1 MKRNMV
7 PLLGIAFVVAII
19 STGVFYGLFAGKLR
33 SSIGDVPGQPVV
45 VAVRDLQR
53 GAVLTAADLRV
64 LEVNGSLSG
73 SFSKPEQAVGATL
86 LSSLK
91 QNEPVL
97 EDRVV
102 TKDPPSGQ
110 RHGSVPA
117 GMRAISMRVSDSE
130 GLLGFLRPGA
140 RVDVQA
146 VLDRNGIVQL
156 RTVLQNVEIL
166 ALNSQTQL
174 MSGISGPVFNVTV
187 LTDAAT
193 SDLAALVDSGSHL
206 RIALR
211 NPLDSVTA
219 SRRSLA
225 LAAAFQSKDAA
236 PDPAPR
242 VAASTASVEPGLE
255 IRVQVL
261 DASSAA
267 MEEINAKLIGSQGGD
282 SLRVSAFP
290 SLTDAGE
297 MLDRLAAKHEL
308 EIVSARSLDTAQGS
322 SVSFRAGSGAC
333 RLRVQFAPEAGNA
346 GKRKLRVAPEI
357 RIETKDGIETSTY
370 SADMPGDGSFLIKGI
385 LDAPSDR
392 AALEGLFPGHSWS
405 NRSLAIF
412 VTAGAAKAGA
422 PVLAQR
428 TQGR

>member
-19 STGVFYGLFAGKLR
+19 STGVFYGLFAGRLR
-33 SSIGDVPGQPVV
+33 SSASDVPGQPVV
-45 VAVRDLQR
+45 VAARDLPR
-53 GAVLTAADLRV
+53 GSVLTAADLQV

-110 RHGSVPA
+110 RRGSVPA

-146 VLDRNGIVQL
+146 VLDRNGMVQL

-174 MSGISGPVFNVTV
+174 MSGIAGPVFNVTV
-187 LTDAAT
+187 LTDAAS
-193 SDLAALVDSGSHL
+193 SDLAALADSGSHL

-211 NPLDSVTA
+211 NPLDSATA
-219 SRRSLA
+219 SRRPLA
-225 LAAAFQSKDAA
+225 WAAAFQAA

-242 VAASTASVEPGLE
+242 VAASAASVEPGLE
-255 IRVQVL
+255 LRVQVL
-261 DASSAA
+261 GASSAA
-267 MEEINAKLIGSQGGD
+267 MEEIKAKLIGSQGGD
-282 SLRVSAFP
+282 ALRVSAFS
-290 SLTDAGE
+290 SLPEAGE
-297 MLDRLAAKHEL
+297 MLDRLAAQHEV
-308 EIVSARSLDTAQGS
+308 EIVSVRSLDTSQGNP
-322 SVSFRAGSGAC
+322 VSFRAGSGAC
-333 RLRVQFAPEAGNA
+333 RLRVQFAAEAGNA
-346 GKRKLRVAPEI
+346 GKRKLRVVPEI
-357 RIETKDGIETSTY
+357 RIETKDGIETSQY
-370 SADMPGDGSFLIKGI
+370 SADMPGDGSFLIQGI

-405 NRSLAIF
+405 NRTLAIL

-422 PVLAQR
+422 PALAQR

>member
-33 SSIGDVPGQPVV
+33 SSSSDVPGQPVV

-64 LEVNGSLSG
+64 LEVNGSLGG

-193 SDLAALVDSGSHL
+193 SDLAALVD
-206 RIALR
+206 
-211 NPLDSVTA
+211 
-219 SRRSLA
+219 
-225 LAAAFQSKDAA
+225 F
-236 PDPAPR
+236 
-242 VAASTASVEPGLE
+242 
-255 IRVQVL
+255 
-261 DASSAA
+261 
-267 MEEINAKLIGSQGGD
+267 
-282 SLRVSAFP
+282 
-290 SLTDAGE
+290 
-297 MLDRLAAKHEL
+297 
-308 EIVSARSLDTAQGS
+308 
-322 SVSFRAGSGAC
+322 
-333 RLRVQFAPEAGNA
+333 
-346 GKRKLRVAPEI
+346 RVAPAN
-357 RIETKDGIETSTY
+357 RFTQPVGLGYRFASSLGIGRRVSIQRRRARSGAPRSGFHGFRRARPRNSSTS
-370 SADMPGDGSFLIKGI
+370 ARREQRGDGG
-385 LDAPSDR
+385 D
-392 AALEGLFPGHSWS
+392 
-405 NRSLAIF
+405 
-412 VTAGAAKAGA
+412 
-422 PVLAQR
+422 
-428 TQGR
+428 